1 MLSAVRISR
10 LLRVLALLAGEGASL
25 ALLANSLVG
34 NDWLQGFIVSN
45 ELSSADRNR
54 LLAWLVVG
62 ALIPCV
68 AALAFL
74 VRSFRNH
81 GASRFDEAIERV
93 HTLGRLFAFSLLA
106 WAVPQMT
113 TWAAWVDRDLIFLVS
128 AAFLVVA
135 FERALRVSL
144 DAAVK
149 LDLLD
154 RCQRAARDARRR
166 FRVAPNLAR
175 FGPHLAVGVMSA
187 GYVAYT
193 GYYTVLKHL
202 QRQSAGFD
210 LGYFGTYFWNT
221 IHGRPFYCPITHPR
235 DGSYLSIH
243 AEFAVYLLAPFY
255 ALSPK
260 AQTLLIMQSALLGL
274 SAVPLYL
281 FARRRL
287 KNDALA
293 ALVAIALLFY
303 PPLHS
308 TNFTD
313 FHFLTISVF
322 FVLWSAYFFETERW
336 FLFWPAVIA
345 TLTCRE
351 DVSFG
356 GIGIGLALVF
366 SGWRVRTGA
375 ALALVSTAY
384 LVLVKF
390 VVMPSF
396 GSPSFVYVY
405 ERLVPPG
412 ESGFRGVLGT
422 LLTNPLYTLS
432 AIFLPEKLPYLLHV
446 FVPVAF
452 LPLRM
457 KRFWFLLFPGFFVT
471 LLSTGYAP
479 VVDHHFQYVMHF
491 TPYVFLGAVLV
502 LEELGKLGGPIWRGA
517 AFGALAAGSFLMT
530 HQFGALQKNYFFFG
544 GGKVSFDY
552 TDQQREN
559 LRNLREVAATI
570 PKNAVLA
577 ATEFDCAHLAEREY
591 LFTLKYVPEGDD
603 YVLYGYD
610 NLDFGEAR
618 SWVRKALETKTHGF
632 HAERPGFVV
641 LRRGAPADRN
651 AELLSKL

>member
-1 MLSAVRISR
+1 MCASAGPASPFISSELEVAQSSLTAAKGVEKTNQSMLCAARVSQ

-34 NDWLQGFIVSN
+34 KGWLRGFIVGN
-45 ELSSADRNR
+45 ELPHTDRNR
-54 LLAWLVVG
+54 LLAWLFVG

-74 VRSFRNH
+74 VRRFRSQ
-81 GASRFDEAIERV
+81 GAARFDEAIERV
-93 HTLGRLFAFSLLA
+93 SKLGRLFAFTLFA

-113 TWAAWVDRDLIFLVS
+113 TWRAWKDRDLIFLVS
-128 AAFLVVA
+128 AALLVVA

-144 DAAVK
+144 DAALE
-149 LDLLD
+149 LDLLG
-154 RCQRAARDARRR
+154 RCQRAMGDARAR
-166 FRVAPNLAR
+166 FRVAAKLAR
-175 FGPHLAVGVMSA
+175 FGPHMVVAVMSA
-187 GYVAYT
+187 GYIAYT
-193 GYYTVLKHL
+193 GYYSVLKHL
-202 QRQSAGFD
+202 QRQSSGFD

-221 IHGRPFYCPITHPR
+221 IHGRPFFCPLTHPR

-243 AEFAVYLLAPFY
+243 AEFAVYFLAPFY
-255 ALSPK
+255 ALSPN

-287 KNDALA
+287 KHDTLA

-345 TLTCRE
+345 TLMCRE

-356 GIGIGLALVF
+356 GIGVGLALVF

-375 ALALVSTAY
+375 ALALVSTVY

-396 GSPSFVYVY
+396 GSPSFVYIY

-479 VVDHHFQYVMHF
+479 VVDHHFQYVTHF
-491 TPYVFLGAVLV
+491 TPYVFLGAVLA
-502 LEELGKLGGPIWRGA
+502 LEQLAKLGGPVWRNA
-517 AFGALAAGSFLMT
+517 AFGALAAGTFLMT
-530 HQFGALQKNYFFFG
+530 HQFGALQKNTSSS
-544 GGKVSFDY
+544 V
-552 TDQQREN
+552 
-559 LRNLREVAATI
+559 
-570 PKNAVLA
+570 
-577 ATEFDCAHLAEREY
+577 AER
-591 LFTLKYVPEGDD
+591 
-603 YVLYGYD
+603 
-610 NLDFGEAR
+610 
-618 SWVRKALETKTHGF
+618 
-632 HAERPGFVV
+632 
-641 LRRGAPADRN
+641 
-651 AELLSKL
+651 